1 MNKALIDTSRIA
13 LKIAASILLI
23 FCLYQLTRTL
33 MGWVLLAILAA
44 SVTFLVNTYPRWRKS
59 EAYRALR
66 MADVDDMSSEQF
78 ERYVSE
84 LLKKQ
89 GYKTARTDARNDY
102 GVDIVA
108 ERDGVRYA
116 VQCRRYS
123 EDISRSAVS
132 DVVTDRHY
140 FNCGKAMVV
149 TNRYFRSDARELA
162 GASQC
167 ELIDRD
173 ALAGWIQSFQIARTR
188 TTITSGK
195 ARTLAIWVMVGS
207 SACLIILFV
216 VEMTRPAQQTKPMAA
231 VSSPQRKFMQE
242 KLIEEMIRSGAK
254 SEQIAEYRRR
264 LEAMS
269 DAEFQAVLDRKKLIE
284 EESRRIEQGQ
294 DESQKPPE
302 QRGQTGS
309 SEERR
314 TK

>member
-1 MNKALIDTSRIA
+1 MKKSRTDIFRVALM
-13 LKIAASILLI
+13 LAASILLV

-44 SVTFLVNTYPRWRKS
+44 SMTFLVNIYPRWRKS

-66 MADVDDMSSEQF
+66 MADVDDMSGEQF

-84 LLKKQ
+84 LLNKQ
-89 GYKTARTDARNDY
+89 GYKTARADARNDY

-116 VQCRRYS
+116 VQCRRNS

-132 DVVTDRHY
+132 DAVAGKHY
-140 FNCGKAMVV
+140 YKCGRAMVV
-149 TNRYFRSDARELA
+149 TNRYFRSGVRELA
-162 GASQC
+162 DSSQC

-173 ALAGWIQSFQIARTR
+173 ALAGWIQSFQTAQTPA
-188 TTITSGK
+188 TITSEK
-195 ARTLAIWVMVGS
+195 ARSLAIWVMVGS
-207 SACLIILFV
+207 SACLISLFV
-216 VEMTRPAQQTKPMAA
+216 VEMTRPAQQTVARPNLE
-231 VSSPQRKFMQE
+231 RKFLQE
-242 KLIEEMIRSGAK
+242 KLIEEMIRSGAT

-269 DAEFQAVLDRKKLIE
+269 DAEFQAVLARKKLIE
-284 EESRRIEQGQ
+284 EESRRIERGQ
-294 DESQKPPE
+294 DESQKPAE
-302 QRGQTGS
+302 QRGQSGS
-309 SEERR
+309 SGERR